1 MQVCHSFVLTMGR
14 FVTADE
20 LAQSYDLR
28 FEAEMELVPLA
39 HVIINGDWKVARM
52 MEEKMLIRSQAV
64 KMYRRLSELKES
76 DDVLTA
82 MQGFVGDE
90 YLGLA
95 TSAIDRVSPEKAYAH
110 VCSFTRKRRIEVLR
124 WQVTQTTDEKLL
136 KKLSSELYAELTIEG
151 GRDYYTV
158 DPEHPSPPMES
169 LLCIGG
175 VDCLPKKELSAIKAK
190 AKNGKTH
197 LGQIICAAAISQT
210 GDCCG
215 VSRKEG
221 LPPHKVLFVDTEQS
235 YASSDK
241 LHRNI
246 LRMGGYEPDKKNEL
260 LTTINLRLTKK
271 DKRLDQIRW
280 MLIDHQYDLI
290 MLDGI
295 KDIAHDINDNK
306 EADKILV
313 DLLAM
318 IQEHDVNMTVVLHEN
333 PGKEDDK
340 MRGHLGTETLNK
352 AFEVFAVAKDK
363 DTGIFNV
370 ENSDR
375 REKEVPTFA
384 FHFVPNLDSEGEHLE
399 LCDPNAISTGSGSQ
413 APTKEEKDW
422 NVFTKAFEDN
432 IDLSY
437 TQEEIVQLLLKKSD
451 ISEATIKRRIKKY
464 AAQKRILIYE
474 SGGDQRYGLSTE
486 EKIKLNQRLHPELP
500 QEPPIV
506 GAESSLWN
514 TETGAPF

>member
-90 YLGLA
+90 YLRLA

-175 VDCLPKKELSAIKAK
+175 VDCFPKKELSAIKAK

-197 LGQIICAAAISQT
+197 LGQIICAAAISKT

-246 LRMGGYEPDKKNEL
+246 LKMGGYEPDRKNEL

-384 FHFVPNLDSEGEHLE
+384 FHFVPNLDSDGEHLE
-399 LCDPNAISTGSGSQ
+399 LCDPAQGQGQGQGQNGLTREEKQWKQFCKAFEKDDYNLSM
-413 APTKEEKDW
+413 TKEEIIKEHLRLKTLSEST
-422 NVFTKAFEDN
+422 TKN
-432 IDLSY
+432 
-437 TQEEIVQLLLKKSD
+437 
-451 ISEATIKRRIKKY
+451 RIKQY
-464 AAQKRILIYE
+464 IAEKRLIADGPTSE
-474 SGGDQRYGLSTE
+474 KGTRYGLATE
-486 EKIKLNQRLHPELP
+486 EKLKLREAPIIGVNDPLFTGQDPQGQLP
-500 QEPPIV
+500 
-506 GAESSLWN
+506 
-514 TETGAPF
+514 F